1 MLADGLSVQ
10 LTLGMEDLH
19 SIKPEPGERSRAEGG
34 GKAGSLDKY
43 FSLFEH
49 ASDGVHTY
57 DFQGNILD
65 VNLKLC
71 EMLGYGREELLRL
84 NLKDLLYPRYLGT
97 VSIQFEQLRAGET
110 VISERRIWRKDGT
123 LLPVEISAKMI
134 SNAIFQSSVR
144 DITDRKRT
152 EQLLEAQKQS
162 LEMLVSG
169 APLTE
174 VLAYLTSVVEEQ
186 ADRKAIA
193 SILLLDDEG
202 RLHNGASPSLPDAY
216 LSAIDGIK
224 VEPNLGTC
232 SAAAARGEVIITPD
246 IEVDPDWQSI
256 KHLPLG
262 FGLRAAWSMPIKARD
277 GRVLGTFGTYFRE
290 CREPTA
296 LERQVVEILART
308 AALAIEG
315 KRSETALREGEEWL
329 RAIFEASR
337 DGILVEDNEQIVY
350 INDAYAHLFGYE
362 DAQELIGKH
371 VSVVISEEDVTRLLE
386 FGRQRARNESPTAI
400 YEFKGKRKDGTHVD
414 VEASVSTSRIA
425 GHSYITTMVR
435 DLAERKIAQEAL
447 RNSEARY
454 RLLFESNPLP
464 VWVYDLETLAFLAV
478 NEAAVRHYGYSQ
490 EEFLRMTLK
499 DIRPPEDIPL
509 LLEKLSKPGVG
520 FHLSDVCWRHRKKD
534 GTMIYV
540 EITCHSF
547 AFEGRI
553 AEVVLALDV
562 TERKRSEEAL
572 REAHDQ
578 MERRVRE
585 RTSELAQ
592 INESLQTEIRERR
605 HAQEARRRLLDQ
617 LVTAQED
624 ERGRISRELHDQMG
638 QHITAIMLL
647 IDSLKRTP
655 NFQTAISPTLAQL
668 EEVTGQLAD
677 QVESLAWELRPTAL
691 DDLGLEVALSKY
703 VRKWTE
709 RSLIPVDIQ
718 SAGLNNTRLPAL
730 IETAIY
736 RIVQEALTN
745 IARYAR
751 ASTVGIILERQKNYV
766 SAIVED
772 NGCGFEVDALQ
783 ATPSADRRMGLL
795 GMQERAA
802 LLGGTLHIESA
813 PGIGTTVYLRIPV
826 VFDEHGGRN

>member
-1 MLADGLSVQ
+1 
-10 LTLGMEDLH
+10 MEDLH
-19 SIKPEPGERSRAEGG
+19 SITPELAGRCAAKTVGE
-34 GKAGSLDKY
+34 AGSADKY
-43 FSLFEH
+43 FTLFEH

-57 DFQGNILD
+57 DFQGNVLD

-84 NLKDLLYPRYLGT
+84 NLKHLLPAPDLTAISL
-97 VSIQFEQLRAGET
+97 QFEQLRAGET
-110 VISERRIWRKDGT
+110 IISEHQICRKDGT
-123 LLPVEISAKMI
+123 LFPVEISAKMI
-134 SNAIFQSSVR
+134 SENILQGIVR
-144 DITDRKRT
+144 DITGRQRT
-152 EQLLEAQKQS
+152 KQLLDAQKQS

-174 VLAYLTSVVEEQ
+174 ILAYLTSVVEEQ
-186 ADRKAIA
+186 AEGEAIA
-193 SILLLDDEG
+193 SILLLDEER
-202 RLHNGASPSLPDAY
+202 RLRNGASPSLPDSY
-216 LSAIDGIK
+216 ISAIDGIRA
-224 VEPNLGTC
+224 EPDLGTC
-232 SAAAARGEVIITPD
+232 AAAAARGMVIITPD
-246 IEVDPDWQSI
+246 IEADPQWQVI

-262 FGLRAAWSMPIKARD
+262 LELRAAWSMPIKARD

-290 CREPTA
+290 CRQPTA
-296 LERQVVEILART
+296 LEQQVVEVLART

-315 KRSETALREGEEWL
+315 KRSEAALRESEEWL
-329 RAIFEASR
+329 RAIFAASR
-337 DGILVEDNEQIVY
+337 DGILVEKNEQIVY
-350 INDAYAHLFGYE
+350 VNDAYAHLFGYE
-362 DAQELIGKH
+362 DAQELIGRH
-371 VSVVISEEDVTRLLE
+371 VSVVISDEDVTRLLE
-386 FGRQRARNESPTAI
+386 FGRQRERNELATSI
-400 YEFKGKRKDGTHVD
+400 YEFKGKRKDETHVD
-414 VEASVSTSRIA
+414 VEASVSTSSIA

-435 DLAERKIAQEAL
+435 GLAERKEAQEAL
-447 RNSEARY
+447 RNSETRY

-464 VWVYDLETLAFLAV
+464 VWVYDLETLGFLAV
-478 NEAAVRHYGYSQ
+478 NNAAINHYGYSR

-499 DIRPPEDIPL
+499 DIRPPEDVPL
-509 LLEKLSKPGVG
+509 LLERLSKPGSG
-520 FHLSDVCWRHRKKD
+520 FRSSDVCWRHRKKD
-534 GTMIYV
+534 GTIIHV

-547 AFEGRI
+547 VFAGRD
-553 AEVVLALDV
+553 AEVVLAFDI
-562 TERKRSEEAL
+562 TERKHNEQAS

-578 MERRVRE
+578 LERRVRE

-592 INESLQTEIRERR
+592 INESLQTEICERR

-638 QHITAIMLL
+638 QHLTAIMLL

-655 NFQTAISPTLAQL
+655 NFETAINSTLGQL

-677 QVESLAWELRPTAL
+677 EVESLAWELRPTAL
-691 DDLGLEVALSKY
+691 DDLGLEVALNKY

-709 RSLIPVDIQ
+709 RSLVPVDLQ
-718 SAGLNNTRLPAL
+718 SAGLNNMRLPPL

-745 IARYAR
+745 IVRYAR
-751 ASTVGIILERQKNYV
+751 ASTVGIILERQKNHV

-783 ATPSADRRMGLL
+783 ATSSDRRMGLM

-813 PGIGTTVYLRIPV
+813 PGIGTTVYLRIPFV
-826 VFDEHGGRN
+826 SDEHGGRN

>member
-1 MLADGLSVQ
+1 MSATTVSAENVN
-10 LTLGMEDLH
+10 
-19 SIKPEPGERSRAEGG
+19 SIKAERNGHKRAAPAKETS
-34 GKAGSLDKY
+34 ADKY
-43 FSLFEH
+43 YTLFEH

-57 DFQGNILD
+57 DFQGRVLD

-71 EMLGYGREELLRL
+71 EMLGYSREELLQL
-84 NLKDLLYPRYLGT
+84 NLKDLFSAPDLTDISLH
-97 VSIQFEQLRAGET
+97 FEQLRT
-110 VISERRIWRKDGT
+110 SRTIISEHQIRRKDGT

-134 SNAIFQSSVR
+134 AKDVAEGIVR
-144 DITDRKRT
+144 DITERQRT
-152 EQLLEAQKQS
+152 KQLLDAQKQS

-186 ADRKAIA
+186 AEGKAIA
-193 SILLLDDEG
+193 AILLLDDEG
-202 RLHNGASPSLPDAY
+202 RLRNGASPSLPAAY
-216 LSAIDGIK
+216 ISAIDGIK
-224 VEPNLGTC
+224 AEPDLGTC
-232 SAAAARGEVIITPD
+232 SAAAARVMVIITPD
-246 IEVDPDWQSI
+246 IEADPQWQSI

-262 FGLRAAWSMPIKARD
+262 LGLRAAWSMPIKARD

-290 CREPTA
+290 CRQPTS

-315 KRSETALREGEEWL
+315 KRSEAALRESEEWL

-350 INDAYAHLFGYE
+350 VNDAYAHLLGY
-362 DAQELIGKH
+362 DDPGELMGQH
-371 VSVVISEEDVTRLLE
+371 VSVVISEEDETRLLE
-386 FGRQRARNESPTAI
+386 FGRQRARNEPATPI

-414 VEASVSTSRIA
+414 IEASVSTSSIA
-425 GHSYITTMVR
+425 GRSYITTMVR
-435 DLAERKIAQEAL
+435 DLAERKEAQKAL

-478 NEAAVRHYGYSQ
+478 NDAAIKHYGYSRD
-490 EEFLRMTLK
+490 EFLRMTLE
-499 DIRPPEDIPL
+499 DIRPSEDVPL
-509 LLEKLSKPGVG
+509 LLERLSKPDAG
-520 FHLSDVCWRHRKKD
+520 FHLSDGSWRHRKKD
-534 GTMIYV
+534 GTVIDV

-547 AFEGRI
+547 VFEGRT
-553 AEVVLALDV
+553 AELVLALDI
-562 TERKRSEEAL
+562 TERKRNEDAL
-572 REAHDQ
+572 RETHDHL
-578 MERRVRE
+578 ERRVRE

-605 HAQEARRRLLDQ
+605 HAQDARRQLLDQ

-638 QHITAIMLL
+638 QHLTAIMLL
-647 IDSLKRTP
+647 IDSLKRTS
-655 NFQTAISPTLAQL
+655 NFETANSSTLGQL

-677 QVESLAWELRPTAL
+677 EVESLAWELRPTAL
-691 DDLGLEVALSKY
+691 DDLGLEVALAKY

-709 RSLIPVDIQ
+709 RSLVPVDLQ
-718 SAGLNNTRLPAL
+718 SAGLNNARLPPL

-745 IARYAR
+745 IVRYAR
-751 ASTVGIILERQKNYV
+751 ASTVGVILERQRNHV

-772 NGCGFEVDALQ
+772 NGCGFDVDALQ
-783 ATPSADRRMGLL
+783 ALPSAERRMGLL

-802 LLGGTLHIESA
+802 LVGGTLHIESA
-813 PGIGTTVYLRIPV
+813 AGMGTTVYLRIPFV
-826 VFDEHGGRN
+826 TNEHGGRN

>member
-1 MLADGLSVQ
+1 
-10 LTLGMEDLH
+10 MEAVR
-19 SIKPEPGERSRAEGG
+19 SIKPEPDERCRAEAVGE
-34 GKAGSLDKY
+34 AGSIDKY

-57 DFQGNILD
+57 DFRGNILD

-71 EMLGYGREELLRL
+71 EMLGYSREELLRL
-84 NLKDLLYPRYLGT
+84 NLKDLLYAPDLRTLST
-97 VSIQFEQLRAGET
+97 QFEQLRAGET
-110 VISERRIWRKDGT
+110 VISERLICRKDGT

-134 SNAIFQSSVR
+134 SPSISQGIVR

-174 VLAYLTSVVEEQ
+174 VLGYLTSVVEEQ
-186 ADRKAIA
+186 AERKAIA

-202 RLHNGASPSLPDAY
+202 RLHNGASPSQPDAY
-216 LSAIDGIK
+216 LSAIDGMK
-224 VEPNLGTC
+224 AEPNLGTC
-232 SAAAARGEVIITPD
+232 SAAAARAEVIITPD
-246 IEVDPDWQSI
+246 IEADRNWQSI
-256 KHLPLG
+256 NELPLSL
-262 FGLRAAWSMPIKARD
+262 GLRAAWSMPIKARD

-296 LERQVVEILART
+296 WERQVVEILART

-315 KRSETALREGEEWL
+315 KRSEAALREREEWL

-337 DGILVEDNEQIVY
+337 DGILVEHNEQIVY
-350 INDAYAHLFGYE
+350 INDAYAQLFGYE
-362 DAQELIGKH
+362 NAEDLIGQH
-371 VSVVISEEDVTRLLE
+371 VSEVISEDDLPRLLE
-386 FGRQRARNESPTAI
+386 FGRQPARNESATSI
-400 YEFKGKRKDGTHVD
+400 YEFKGKRKDGTHLD
-414 VEASVSTSRIA
+414 LEASVSTSRIA

-435 DLAERKIAQEAL
+435 NPAERKVAQEAL

-478 NEAAVRHYGYSQ
+478 NEAAVKHYGYSR

-499 DIRPPEDIPL
+499 DIRPPEDVPL
-509 LLEKLSKPGVG
+509 LLERLSKPGIG

-534 GTMIYV
+534 GTIIYV

-547 AFEGRI
+547 VFEERI
-553 AEVVLALDV
+553 AEVVLAHDI

-578 MERRVRE
+578 LERRVRE

-592 INESLQTEIRERR
+592 INESLEREIRERR
-605 HAQEARRRLLDQ
+605 HAQQARRQLLDQ

-624 ERGRISRELHDQMG
+624 ERGRIARELHDQMG
-638 QHITAIMLL
+638 QHLTAIMLL
-647 IDSLKRTP
+647 IDSLKRSTKSE
-655 NFQTAISPTLAQL
+655 ISSTLGQL

-691 DDLGLEVALSKY
+691 DDLGLEIALSKY
-703 VRKWTE
+703 VRKWSE
-709 RSLIPVDIQ
+709 RSLVPVDLQ
-718 SAGLNNTRLPAL
+718 SAGLNNTRLPPL

-745 IARYAR
+745 IMRYAR
-751 ASTVGIILERQKNYV
+751 ASTVGIILERQRNHV

-772 NGCGFEVDALQ
+772 NGCGFDVDALQ
-783 ATPSADRRMGLL
+783 ATPSVDRRMGLL

-802 LLGGTLHIESA
+802 LVGGTLHIESA
-813 PGIGTTVYLRIPV
+813 PGMGTTVYLRIPFV
-826 VFDEHGGRN
+826 SDEQGGRS